1 MLKKEENSPEFN
13 FLADRLRNVDLA
25 FFLERSKDFKQGFI
39 FSVTLGYN
47 YDASLGNSVDI
58 GQLKILRYYVFE
70 QTSSVREQRYILI
83 TKNVKKK
90 GYLLPKWRGYK
101 TVQTD

>member
-13 FLADRLRNVDLA
+13 FLAERLRNIDLS
-25 FFLERSKDFKQGFI
+25 FFMERSKDFKQGFI

-58 GQLKILRYYVFE
+58 GKKNK
-70 QTSSVREQRYILI
+70 SSEDTRMQNWQNQR
-83 TKNVKKK
+83 
-90 GYLLPKWRGYK
+90 
-101 TVQTD
+101 TDSPNLYTNAWSRL